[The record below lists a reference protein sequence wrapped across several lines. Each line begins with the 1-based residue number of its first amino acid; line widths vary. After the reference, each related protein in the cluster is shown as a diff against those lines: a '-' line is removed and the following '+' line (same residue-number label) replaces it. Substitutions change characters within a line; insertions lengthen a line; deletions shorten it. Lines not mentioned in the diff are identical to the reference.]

1 MAQTT
6 LPPRSPARPGPGPG
20 AARPAPAV
28 VSKTGRQ
35 RRWSLAL
42 LAVLLTVGSALA
54 FVVLWMNAGER
65 KPVLAMANDVTA
77 GQTIE
82 ASDLVVVRVST
93 EAGVTPIPASER
105 GDVIGQVA
113 SVDLLAGS
121 LLVENAIG
129 ENRGLEAGS
138 ALIAVP
144 VPVQELPS
152 PDLEAGDRVIVYRTS
167 TGLLEEEGA
176 SAQEIGEGRV
186 SSVEAGDSSQDTVS
200 VSLAVDQGLVSDI
213 AASIQADQIYL
224 ALIPSG

>member
-1 MAQTT
+1 
-6 LPPRSPARPGPGPG
+6 
-20 AARPAPAV
+20 
-28 VSKTGRQ
+28 
-35 RRWSLAL
+35 
-42 LAVLLTVGSALA
+42 VLLTVGSALA

-65 KPVLAMANDVTA
+65 KPVLAMANDVAA
-77 GQTIE
+77 GQTID
-82 ASDLVVVRVST
+82 ATDLVVVRVST

-105 GDVIGQVA
+105 DDVIGQVA

-129 ENRGLEAGS
+129 ENRGLEPGT

-167 TGLLEEEGA
+167 TDLLEDGGA
-176 SAQEIGEGRV
+176 SAQAIGEARV
-186 SSVEAGDSSQDTVS
+186 FAVESPESSQDTVS
-200 VSLAVDQGLVSDI
+200 VSLAVEERLVSEI
-213 AASIQADQIYL
+213 AAGIQADQIYL